1 MKKLIAFG
9 HQKRVGKDQ
18 FCTFLIDILRPEM
31 ARARIVRRGFADKL
45 YDVCHSLY
53 GWAGFRDRLF
63 YVKNAHMKEQ
73 ILPQL
78 GKTPREILIGLSNK
92 MREYNPDIWLNS
104 TVKGDDADVLLISD
118 LRYPNEF
125 AAVKESS
132 GLCIRIVRPGLPEP
146 TDEADTALNGQGG
159 WDLTI
164 NNTGDLSQLWT
175 AAAVFVKEYIK
186 L

>member
-1 MKKLIAFG
+1 MKLIAFG

-18 FCTFLIDILRPEM
+18 FITFLFDILRPQM
-31 ARARIVRRGFADKL
+31 ARSRIIRRGFADKL

-53 GWAGFRDRLF
+53 AWAGFRERAY
-63 YVKNAHMKEQ
+63 YVHHQAAKDQ
-73 ILPQL
+73 VLPIL

-92 MREYNPDIWLNS
+92 MREFDPDIWLNS
-104 TVKGDDADVLLISD
+104 AVKATDADILLISD

-125 AAVKESS
+125 AAVKAVG
-132 GLCIRIVRPGLPEP
+132 GLCIRITRPGMPEP
-146 TDEADTALNGQGG
+146 TDAADTALNGHTG

-164 NNTGDLSQLWT
+164 NNIGDLGDLWNMADT
-175 AAAVFVKEYIK
+175 FVKEYIK